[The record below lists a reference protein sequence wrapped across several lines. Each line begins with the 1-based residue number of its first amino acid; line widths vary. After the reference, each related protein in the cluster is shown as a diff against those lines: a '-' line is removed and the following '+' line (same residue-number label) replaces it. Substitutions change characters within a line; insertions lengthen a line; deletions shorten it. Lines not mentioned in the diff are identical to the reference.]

1 MKIILSSLFLIALS
15 SLQAQNVTD
24 YKYVIVPQLFKD
36 FAKEDFQLNT
46 GLKTALRK
54 KEYEIVNE
62 NSIPLDVQINP
73 CLATKAN
80 IEEVKVMFRNN
91 LKVTFTDCNN
101 AVVSSYEGSS
111 KEKDF
116 TKGYQEALT
125 FAMNQVGKQNAKDFK
140 KPTIS
145 VKKTNTYTV
154 EGEVNGE
161 IKIPIDSSKI
171 TLNKYNLVSNGI
183 NYELI
188 EVSNKK
194 GSLINKD
201 TQKLIANIFLSS
213 KEKVVHVEV
222 ITPNGNYYTLGYA
235 NGQNLIIEYK
245 TGNESWQKVE
255 YFSE

>member
-54 KEYEIVNE
+54 KDYEVVNE

-125 FAMNQVGKQNAKDFK
+125 FAMNQVGKQNAIDLPVTKTENTT
-140 KPTIS
+140 TI
-145 VKKTNTYTV
+145 KETTNKVVTQ
-154 EGEVNGE
+154 
-161 IKIPIDSSKI
+161 
-171 TLNKYNLVSNGI
+171 
-183 NYELI
+183 
-188 EVSNKK
+188 VSNKTVENK
-194 GSLINKD
+194 NVYKSNGKNYTTASTNNNEFVLIDQENS
-201 TQKLIANIFLSS
+201 QVIAQFYPAAQQNIF
-213 KEKVVHVEV
+213 HVTV
-222 ITPNGNYYTLGYA
+222 ISQNGNYQTIGYL
-235 NGQNLIIEYK
+235 NGNNIIIEYK
-245 TGNESWQKVE
+245 TGDKSWSTTTYSK
-255 YFSE
+255 

>member
-36 FAKEDFQLNT
+36 FAKEDFQLKT

-54 KEYEIVNE
+54 KDYEVVNE

-80 IEEVKVMFRNN
+80 IEEVKVMFRNK

-125 FAMNQVGKQNAKDFK
+125 LAMNQVGKQNAIDLPVTKTENTK
-140 KPTIS
+140 IPTI
-145 VKKTNTYTV
+145 KETTNKIVNQESNKTV
-154 EGEVNGE
+154 E
-161 IKIPIDSSKI
+161 
-171 TLNKYNLVSNGI
+171 NKNVYKSNGK
-183 NYELI
+183 NYTTASTNNNEFVLI
-188 EVSNKK
+188 DQENSKV
-194 GSLINKD
+194 IAQFYPA
-201 TQKLIANIFLSS
+201 TQQNVF
-213 KEKVVHVEV
+213 HVTV
-222 ITPNGNYYTLGYA
+222 ISQNGNYQTIGYL
-235 NGQNLIIEYK
+235 NGNNIIIEYK
-245 TGNESWQKVE
+245 TGDKSWSTTTYSK
-255 YFSE
+255 

>member
-54 KEYEIVNE
+54 KDYEVVNE

-125 FAMNQVGKQNAKDFK
+125 FAMNQVGKQNAKDLPVTK
-140 KPTIS
+140 TENTTTI
-145 VKKTNTYTV
+145 KETTNKVVTQ
-154 EGEVNGE
+154 
-161 IKIPIDSSKI
+161 
-171 TLNKYNLVSNGI
+171 
-183 NYELI
+183 
-188 EVSNKK
+188 VSNKTVENK
-194 GSLINKD
+194 NVYKSNGKNYTTASTNNNEFVLIDQENS
-201 TQKLIANIFLSS
+201 QVIAQFYPAAQQNIF
-213 KEKVVHVEV
+213 HVTV
-222 ITPNGNYYTLGYA
+222 ISQNGNYQTIGYL
-235 NGQNLIIEYK
+235 NGNNIIIEYK
-245 TGNESWQKVE
+245 TGDKSWSTTTYSK
-255 YFSE
+255 